1 MSAVTDIR
9 KKTRAET
16 VQKIVTPLGI
26 EAWLVED
33 YAVPLVALDF
43 AFKGGSTQD
52 PNGLTG
58 ASAMLAGLLD
68 EGAGPYDSDAFHRAL
83 DDKAIEISFHASH
96 DNFNGELKTLARN
109 TDAAFDLLRLCMIE
123 PRLDTDAIER
133 VRSQMVAGLRHELKD
148 PNALAARAWR
158 TAAFPN
164 HPYGR
169 PTDGDLETIPAI
181 GRADLVKLRERLFA
195 RSNLKIG
202 AVGAIDAGKLA
213 MLIDK
218 AFGDLPAAPSL
229 TPVADITPRGN
240 GERRVI
246 PVDVPQSTFRFS
258 LPGIARHDKDFI
270 TGAVVNHI
278 LGGGVFS
285 ARLFKEVREKR
296 GLAYSVWTQLSAND
310 HTALFAGGTSTKNE
324 RAGESLSVIEEEI
337 AKIAKDGPTQDEL
350 EKAQKYMIGSYALRF
365 DTSTKIAANLVSLQ
379 TDGYDVDYLDRRNE
393 LIAAVTLQ
401 DTQRVARR
409 LFEGGKLLVAV
420 AGKPDGL

>member
-1 MSAVTDIR
+1 MSAVADIR

-52 PNGLTG
+52 PDGLTG

-68 EGAGPYDSDAFHRAL
+68 EGAGPHDADAFHRAL
-83 DDKAIEISFHASH
+83 DDKAIEISFHAGH
-96 DNFNGELKTLARN
+96 DNFHGELKTLARN

-123 PRLDTDAIER
+123 PRLDADAIER

-148 PNALAARAWR
+148 PNALAAKAWR

-202 AVGAIDAGKLA
+202 AVGAIDAGRLA
-213 MLIDK
+213 ALIDK
-218 AFGDLPAAPSL
+218 AFGGLPVAPSL
-229 TPVADITPRGN
+229 NPIADITPQGS
-240 GERRVI
+240 GERKVI
-246 PVDVPQSTFRFS
+246 TVDVPQSTFRFS

-310 HTALFAGGTSTKNE
+310 HSALFAGGTSTKNE

-337 AKIAKDGPTQDEL
+337 AKISKDGPTQDEL

-379 TDGYDVDYLDRRNE
+379 TDGYDVDYLDRRND
-393 LIAAVTLQ
+393 LIAAITLQ
-401 DTQRVARR
+401 DTQRVAKR
-409 LFEGGKLLVAV
+409 LFDGGKLLVAV
-420 AGKPDGL
+420 AGKPDGM